1 MATRYREYKHPSFVG
16 TYFPLS
22 SLSHSF
28 DCYKNKPLLLRAQ
41 PRTYRI
47 WNAILKIVMM
57 KMSSTII
64 KHPVYDGP
72 VALSNNLHHGLQQP
86 SLEEC
91 VVGPKDARK
100 VAAVP

>member
-1 MATRYREYKHPSFVG
+1 
-16 TYFPLS
+16 
-22 SLSHSF
+22 
-28 DCYKNKPLLLRAQ
+28 
-41 PRTYRI
+41 
-47 WNAILKIVMM
+47 MM

-91 VVGPKDARK
+91 VVGPKDVRK